1 MGPMQVRLCYAFTH
15 YSYLFQCYIVT
26 VAIYLLVIASYIF
39 ELFLLVKLI
48 LKPRSEI
55 LESLTSK
62 DDTKEDEVD
71 KSDEQET
78 SASQSQLSS
87 SSEDESSEPGLLS
100 YIV

>member
-1 MGPMQVRLCYAFTH
+1 M
-15 YSYLFQCYIVT
+15 LFVT
-26 VAIYLLVIASYIF
+26 VAIYPLVIASYIF

-62 DDTKEDEVD
+62 DNTKEDEVD

-78 SASQSQLSS
+78 SVSQSQLSS

>member
-1 MGPMQVRLCYAFTH
+1 MNY
-15 YSYLFQCYIVT
+15 
-26 VAIYLLVIASYIF
+26 
-39 ELFLLVKLI
+39 FLLVKLI

-55 LESLTSK
+55 LESLTNK

-87 SSEDESSEPGLLS
+87 SSEDDGSEPGLIS

>member
-15 YSYLFQCYIVT
+15 YSYCYIVT
-26 VAIYLLVIASYIF
+26 VAIYPLVIASYIF